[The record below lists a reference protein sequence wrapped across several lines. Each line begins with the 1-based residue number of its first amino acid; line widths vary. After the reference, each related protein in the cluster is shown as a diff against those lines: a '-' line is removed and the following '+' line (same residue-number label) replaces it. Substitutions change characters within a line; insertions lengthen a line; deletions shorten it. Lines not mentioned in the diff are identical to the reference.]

1 MAGWKGRMARWLGM
15 AALAALLTLFLGAAV
30 GAQDAGGYWYTV
42 RRGDSWASIAARTS
56 VSVATLQ
63 RANPHA
69 IHRHLWL
76 YPGERLWILRPG
88 AQAGAWYTVQ
98 AGDSWTTLAL
108 RFGMSVRALQQA
120 NPQAVRRSGWLYRG
134 ERLWI
139 PERVITSQR
148 LSPQPSRAS
157 SATPSGA
164 DCPQELT
171 AYGAAFSAQLAAV
184 SDLAPFEQWLSACGL
199 LAPSS
204 DALRP
209 LSLTG
214 DSSPEALVILTNLP
228 AEEDRSPQ
236 QSLFILRRT
245 PEWVVDFQ
253 ANPADSI
260 QLLEVGDIN
269 ADERP
274 DVAWSSVACG
284 AHTCF
289 TTVYVLS
296 WTGTD
301 WEDWIDGELTM
312 ANAVIRLQ
320 ESDAGPGRAIVAYG
334 GVIGS
339 VGAGPQRAWTETWI
353 SQTGAP
359 YTLVSQIYD
368 PAVCLYHVVLD
379 ANQAL
384 RDGRADDF
392 EQAVALYRRALI
404 DTNLRACWD
413 RSDEL
418 AELRSFAGFRLAV
431 AYGYQGDMAKAQQA
445 VADLLATYPNAV
457 YAHIADIWW
466 RAYQPTRDIVSACAA
481 VDAFVAGPPPHPEA
495 VDLLA
500 NYGYAN
506 PTFTAAEIC
515 PIVP

>member
-1 MAGWKGRMARWLGM
+1 MASRKDRMARWLRT
-15 AALAALLTLFLGAAV
+15 AALAWLLMLLFVTWAR
-30 GAQDAGGYWYTV
+30 AQDAEGYWYTV
-42 RRGDSWASIAARTS
+42 RRGDSWASIAARTA
-56 VSVATLQ
+56 VPVATLQ

-69 IHRHLWL
+69 IHRYLWL
-76 YPGERLWILRPG
+76 YPGERLWVPRPG
-88 AQAGAWYTVQ
+88 AQTGTWYTVQ
-98 AGDSWTTLAL
+98 AGDSWTTLAR

-120 NPQAVRRSGWLYRG
+120 NPQAIRRSGWLYRG

-139 PERVITSQR
+139 PGRTMTSQP
-148 LSPQPSRAS
+148 LSAQPLRAS
-157 SATPSGA
+157 SAPPSEA
-164 DCPQELT
+164 ACPQEPT
-171 AYGAAFSAQLAAV
+171 AYAAAFLSHLKAAG
-184 SDLAPFEQWLSACGL
+184 DLATFKQWLSECGL
-199 LAPSS
+199 LMPSS
-204 DALRP
+204 EALRP

-228 AEEDRSPQ
+228 AAGDRSPQ

-253 ANPADSI
+253 ADPVDSI

-269 ADERP
+269 ADDRP
-274 DVAWSSVACG
+274 DVAWNSVACG

-289 TTVYVLS
+289 TTVHVLS
-296 WTGTD
+296 WRGTG

-320 ESDAGPGRAIVAYG
+320 ESAAGAGRAIVAYG

-339 VGAGPQRAWTETWI
+339 VGAGPQRAWTETWA
-353 SQTGAP
+353 SQAGAP

-384 RDGRADDF
+384 RNGRTDAF
-392 EQAVALYRRALI
+392 EQAIALYQRALV
-404 DTNLRACWD
+404 DANLRACWD
-413 RSDEL
+413 RPDEL
-418 AELRSFAGFRLAV
+418 AELRSFSAFRLAV
-431 AYGYQGDMAKAQQA
+431 AYGYRWDVAKAQQA
-445 VADLLATYPNAV
+445 VADLLATYPDAI
-457 YAHIADIWW
+457 YARIADLWW
-466 RAYQPTRDIVSACAA
+466 RAYQPTRDMASACAA

-506 PTFTAAEIC
+506 PTFTAAEVC
-515 PIVP
+515 PVVP

>member
-1 MAGWKGRMARWLGM
+1 MAGRKGRMARWVGM
-15 AALAALLTLFLGAAV
+15 AALASLLTLLLVASV

-42 RRGDSWASIAARTS
+42 RRGDSWASIAARTAIPA
-56 VSVATLQ
+56 ATLQ

-69 IHRHLWL
+69 IHRNLWL
-76 YPGERLWILRPG
+76 YPGERLWIPRPG
-88 AQAGAWYTVQ
+88 AQTGAWYTVQ
-98 AGDSWTTLAL
+98 AGDSWTTLAR

-139 PERVITSQR
+139 PGRAMTLQPLPS
-148 LSPQPSRAS
+148 QPSRAS
-157 SATPSGA
+157 AAAPPEA
-164 DCPQELT
+164 ACPQEPT
-171 AYGAAFSAQLAAV
+171 AYGAALLDRLTAA
-184 SDLAPFEQWLSACGL
+184 SDLATFEEWLSACGL

-204 DALRP
+204 DVLRP

-214 DSSPEALVILTNLP
+214 DSSPEALIVLTNLP
-228 AEEDRSPQ
+228 EADGRSPQ
-236 QSLFILRRT
+236 QSLFILRRA
-245 PEWVVDFQ
+245 PEWAVDFQ
-253 ANPADSI
+253 TDPADSI
-260 QLLEVGDIN
+260 QLLGVGDIN
-269 ADERP
+269 ADDRP
-274 DVAWSSVACG
+274 DVAWNSVACG

-289 TTVYVLS
+289 TTVHVLS
-296 WTGTD
+296 WTGTG

-320 ESDAGPGRAIVAYG
+320 EDVVGAGRAIVAYG

-339 VGAGPQRAWTETWI
+339 VGAGPQRAWTETWA
-353 SQTGAP
+353 SQDGAP

-384 RDGRADDF
+384 REGRADGF
-392 EQAVALYRRALI
+392 EQAIALYRRALI
-404 DTNLRACWD
+404 DANLRACWD
-413 RSDEL
+413 RPDEL

-445 VADLLATYPNAV
+445 VADLLATYPDAV
-457 YAHIADIWW
+457 YARIADIWW
-466 RAYQPTRDIVSACAA
+466 RAYQPTQDMASACAA

-495 VDLLA
+495 VDSLA

-506 PTFTAAEIC
+506 PTFTAAEVC

>member
-1 MAGWKGRMARWLGM
+1 MAGRRDRMARWLGM
-15 AALAALLTLFLGAAV
+15 TALASWLTLLLVVAV
-30 GAQDAGGYWYTV
+30 GAQEAGGYWYTV

-56 VSVATLQ
+56 ISVATLQ

-69 IHRHLWL
+69 IHRSLWL
-76 YPGERLWILRPG
+76 YPGERLWIPRPG
-88 AQAGAWYTVQ
+88 AQTGTWYTVQ
-98 AGDSWTTLAL
+98 AGDSWTTLAR

-139 PERVITSQR
+139 PGRALASQP
-148 LSPQPSRAS
+148 LSPQPSGAS
-157 SATPSGA
+157 SAMSPEVA
-164 DCPQELT
+164 CPQEPT
-171 AYGAAFSAQLAAV
+171 AYGAAFLAQLTAAG
-184 SDLAPFEQWLSACGL
+184 DLAKFEQWLSACGL
-199 LAPSS
+199 LASSS

-214 DSSPEALVILTNLP
+214 DSTPEALVVLTDLP
-228 AEEDRSPQ
+228 TEGDRSPQ

-253 ANPADSI
+253 ADPADSI

-269 ADERP
+269 ADKRP

-296 WTGTD
+296 WTGTG

-320 ESDAGPGRAIVAYG
+320 GSAAGAGRAIVAYG

-353 SQTGAP
+353 SQAGAP

-384 RDGRADDF
+384 GEGRADSF

-404 DTNLRACWD
+404 DANLRACWD
-413 RSDEL
+413 RPDEL
-418 AELRSFAGFRLAV
+418 TELRSFAGFRLAV

-445 VADLLATYPNAV
+445 VADLLATYPDAV
-457 YAHIADIWW
+457 YARIADIWW
-466 RAYQPTRDIVSACAA
+466 RAYQPTQDMVSACAA

-506 PTFTAAEIC
+506 PTFTAAEVC